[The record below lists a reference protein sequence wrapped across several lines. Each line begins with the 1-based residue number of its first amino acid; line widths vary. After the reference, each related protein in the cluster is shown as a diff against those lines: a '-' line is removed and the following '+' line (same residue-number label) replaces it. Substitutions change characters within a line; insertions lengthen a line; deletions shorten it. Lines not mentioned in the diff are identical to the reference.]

1 MRLAESCYRLARI
14 DQGLG
19 YLQKLQNSIVP
30 KRIYTI
36 YLQQGKFKDLQKQFI
51 FAAEL
56 YEKALQVYDE
66 DVTIENMDM
75 SVRGSILFRLG
86 WALVRT
92 QAKEKIQRGIVVL
105 LEADKNMT
113 DSADLKLRI
122 G

>member
-1 MRLAESCYRLARI
+1 M
-14 DQGLG
+14 
-19 YLQKLQNSIVP
+19 
-30 KRIYTI
+30 
-36 YLQQGKFKDLQKQFI
+36 
-51 FAAEL
+51 
-56 YEKALQVYDE
+56 YDE
-66 DVTIENMDM
+66 DVTVENTDT

-122 G
+122 GQILF